1 MNIIDMLQQEAEKDQ
16 NVNTEAPVV
25 ETVANEVAE
34 PAAELHETEVNSAE
48 QGTENTQAEPAPAEE
63 QTTTETGAQQS
74 EQPQVATKTFVS
86 EEAARFNDF
95 VSKTGKEDYNEFKF
109 WQKPTDEVDEDELL
123 RKFLSEKEGMTEKE
137 IAFELK
143 RLEKTESEFDD
154 EFWDDDEIT
163 EKEVQRERYLRKA
176 KEWHQA
182 EQERINS
189 STESVVPQRMTLEE
203 YNQMVMQQ
211 HETVYKQ
218 NLTKVY
224 ETIPTVTGLKIN
236 IAGNEKLGIAPLNVE
251 YTPDEEFRSEM
262 QAASSDIGTVINK
275 FYENGYLKDAK
286 GWIETVATASPKNLN
301 KLIQFAVEQ
310 AVLADRV
317 NRSNIR
323 RNVTPDNYQP
333 ISGSGTMDSSDFDE
347 FLAQRRKY

>member
-74 EQPQVATKTFVS
+74 EHPQVATKTFVS

-163 EKEVQRERYLRKA
+163 EKEVQRER
-176 KEWHQA
+176 
-182 EQERINS
+182 
-189 STESVVPQRMTLEE
+189 
-203 YNQMVMQQ
+203 
-211 HETVYKQ
+211 
-218 NLTKVY
+218 
-224 ETIPTVTGLKIN
+224 
-236 IAGNEKLGIAPLNVE
+236 
-251 YTPDEEFRSEM
+251 
-262 QAASSDIGTVINK
+262 
-275 FYENGYLKDAK
+275 
-286 GWIETVATASPKNLN
+286 
-301 KLIQFAVEQ
+301 
-310 AVLADRV
+310 
-317 NRSNIR
+317 
-323 RNVTPDNYQP
+323 
-333 ISGSGTMDSSDFDE
+333 
-347 FLAQRRKY
+347 